1 MKITIQKAKNKFC
14 IGIPNALIFSRF
26 AAGFIKFEIRR
37 KGEKPYRIRL
47 YPECMKNIRKCI
59 KDMRKLHTDWCLI
72 EAEDAEGSTL
82 NISL

>member
-1 MKITIQKAKNKFC
+1 MKITIKKEKNKFC

-26 AAGFIKFEIRR
+26 AASFIKFEIRK

-59 KDMRKLHTDWCLI
+59 KDMRKIHTDWCLL
-72 EAEDAEGSTL
+72 EAEDGEGSTVTIRL
-82 NISL
+82 